1 VEIVHP
7 TIGPITQPTC
17 LTATGSFTITNYNSS
32 YTYVV
37 TPSAGVSIS
46 GNTITAPTGSYT
58 VIATLGACSSVACAS
73 VTVNA
78 QPAQPNA
85 ATLYVTQPTCTIAT
99 GTIVITAP
107 TGTGLTYSIN
117 NAAYQSG
124 VSFGGLSSGNYSVRV
139 KNAAGCISV
148 ATVTIINTQPSTL
161 AQVTVGS
168 VTQPTCSTATGS
180 FTITNY
186 NSSYTYVVTPSA
198 VVSISGNTITAPAG
212 TYTVTATLGACSSV
226 ACASVTVNAQPS
238 TPAHVTVGEV
248 TQPTCLTATGSF
260 AITNY
265 NSSYTYVVTP
275 SAGVSISGNTITAP
289 AGTYTVT
296 ATLGACTSVAC
307 ASVTVNAQPFT
318 PAQVTVGSV
327 TQPTCLTDTGSFT
340 ITNYNSSYT
349 YVVTPSAGVSIS
361 GNTITAPTGTYT
373 VTATLG
379 ACSSVACASVTVNTQ
394 PFTPAHV
401 TLGEVTQPTCSTA
414 TGSFTITNY
423 NSSYTYVV
431 TPSAGVS
438 ISGNTITA
446 PAGSYTVTATLGAC
460 TSVACASVTVNTQP
474 AQLNAATLYVTQPTC
489 TTATGTIV
497 ITAPTGTGLTYS
509 INDAAYQSGVSFGG
523 LSSGN
528 YSVRVKN
535 AVGCISVEIVTI
547 IHAQPAT
554 PAQVTLGEVT
564 QPTCSTITG
573 SFSITNYNSS
583 YTYVVTPSDGVSI
596 SGNTVTAPEG
606 VYTVTA
612 TLGTCTSIASE
623 TITVGLVARFVLA
636 VNLSPNPYTENF
648 SLSLT
653 TCSDEKVSV
662 IVYDMAGKLI
672 EQLEI
677 YPKDAVSLKI
687 GNRYSTGVYNI
698 IVKQGSEMQILRAVK
713 R

>member
-1 VEIVHP
+1 VVTPSAGVSISGNTITAPAGSYTVTATLGACTSVACASVTVNAQPFTPAQVTVSSVTQP
-7 TIGPITQPTC
+7 TCLTATGSFTITNYNSSYNYVVTPSAGVSISGNTITAPTGTYTVTATLGACSSVACASVSVNAQPATPAQVTVGSVTQPTC

-58 VIATLGACSSVACAS
+58 VTATLGACTSVACDSVTVNAQPAQPNAATLYVTQPTCTIATGTIVITAPTGTGLTYSINNAAYQSGVSFGGLSSGNYSVRVKNAAGCISVATVTIIHAQPATPAQVTVGSVTQPTCLSATGSFTITNYNSSYTYVVTPSAGVSISGNTITAPAGSYTVTATLGACSSVACAS

-139 KNAAGCISV
+139 KNAI
-148 ATVTIINTQPSTL
+148 
-161 AQVTVGS
+161 
-168 VTQPTCSTATGS
+168 
-180 FTITNY
+180 
-186 NSSYTYVVTPSA
+186 
-198 VVSISGNTITAPAG
+198 
-212 TYTVTATLGACSSV
+212 
-226 ACASVTVNAQPS
+226 
-238 TPAHVTVGEV
+238 
-248 TQPTCLTATGSF
+248 
-260 AITNY
+260 
-265 NSSYTYVVTP
+265 
-275 SAGVSISGNTITAP
+275 
-289 AGTYTVT
+289 
-296 ATLGACTSVAC
+296 
-307 ASVTVNAQPFT
+307 
-318 PAQVTVGSV
+318 
-327 TQPTCLTDTGSFT
+327 
-340 ITNYNSSYT
+340 
-349 YVVTPSAGVSIS
+349 
-361 GNTITAPTGTYT
+361 
-373 VTATLG
+373 
-379 ACSSVACASVTVNTQ
+379 
-394 PFTPAHV
+394 
-401 TLGEVTQPTCSTA
+401 
-414 TGSFTITNY
+414 
-423 NSSYTYVV
+423 
-431 TPSAGVS
+431 
-438 ISGNTITA
+438 
-446 PAGSYTVTATLGAC
+446 
-460 TSVACASVTVNTQP
+460 
-474 AQLNAATLYVTQPTC
+474 
-489 TTATGTIV
+489 
-497 ITAPTGTGLTYS
+497 
-509 INDAAYQSGVSFGG
+509 
-523 LSSGN
+523 
-528 YSVRVKN
+528 
-535 AVGCISVEIVTI
+535 GCISVEIVTI

-596 SGNTVTAPEG
+596 SGNTITAPDG

-677 YPKDAVSLKI
+677 YPRDAVSLKI